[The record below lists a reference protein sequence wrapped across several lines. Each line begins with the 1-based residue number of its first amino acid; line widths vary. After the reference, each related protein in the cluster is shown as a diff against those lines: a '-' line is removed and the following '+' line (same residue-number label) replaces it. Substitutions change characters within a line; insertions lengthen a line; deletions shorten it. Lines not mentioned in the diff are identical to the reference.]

1 MLVVVMTITP
11 LNIAMSV
18 AVDSIAV
25 LETIRPV
32 IPLTAS
38 GTTRQIEQSH
48 HHTQAEQR
56 HPIRIFHLI
65 TPV

>member
-1 MLVVVMTITP
+1 MLVVVMTIAP

-18 AVDSIAV
+18 AVDPVAMF
-25 LETIRPV
+25 ETIRPV
-32 IPLTAS
+32 ILLDS
-38 GTTRQIEQSH
+38 GTTRQVEQSN

>member
-1 MLVVVMTITP
+1 MTIAP
-11 LNIAMSV
+11 FNIAMSV
-18 AVDSIAV
+18 AVDPVAV

-32 IPLTAS
+32 ILLDS
-38 GTTRQIEQSH
+38 STTRQVEQSH

-65 TPV
+65 TPD

>member
-1 MLVVVMTITP
+1 MLVVVMTIAP

-18 AVDSIAV
+18 AVDSVAV

-32 IPLTAS
+32 IPLAS
-38 GTTRQIEQSH
+38 GTTRQVEQSN
-48 HHTQAEQR
+48 HHTQTEQR